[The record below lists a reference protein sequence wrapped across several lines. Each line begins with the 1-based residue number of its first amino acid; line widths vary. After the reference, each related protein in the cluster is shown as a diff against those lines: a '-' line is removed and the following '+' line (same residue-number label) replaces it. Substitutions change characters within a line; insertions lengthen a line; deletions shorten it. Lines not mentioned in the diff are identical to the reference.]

1 MTQSMG
7 DDASWSWRCGSPPIS
22 PAVPPTLTVAD
33 GAADEQ
39 DMIPRRQ
46 PAAARLSVLSLAPVL
61 VTLVTLVSSAPAATT
76 PQQAVFRTAV
86 DLVPVFATVT
96 KADGSFAA
104 GLSKEDFVVLD
115 NGKAQDIASFADEAQ
130 AISVSVILDTSSSM
144 AQALPTL
151 FAAAAA
157 FVDNLNADDRAM
169 VGSLVYQGPPFTS
182 DKARLRG
189 SMDLLPR
196 DPGSPVW
203 MALDRALTTL
213 QPETNRRVIVIYTD
227 GRNEDL
233 RQFRALRVSESRVRE
248 RIEADGAMVF
258 AIGFR
263 GVPLSGGIR
272 TIARRSGGR
281 ATDLGPGDDL
291 AAALTAVAD
300 ELHHQYL
307 LGFTPAKFDGQAHR
321 IDVRLRNPELT
332 VRAREV
338 YVASKAPR

>member
-1 MTQSMG
+1 VAPLTIP
-7 DDASWSWRCGSPPIS
+7 GS
-22 PAVPPTLTVAD
+22 
-33 GAADEQ
+33 AADELN
-39 DMIPRRQ
+39 MLSRRG
-46 PAAARLSVLSLAPVL
+46 PAPTRLSVLSFLGALAAGLMPI
-61 VTLVTLVSSAPAATT
+61 SAAPSATAV
-76 PQQAVFRTAV
+76 QQVFRTAV

-96 KADGSFAA
+96 KVDGSFAT
-104 GLSKEDFVVLD
+104 GLTKDDFEVLD
-115 NGKAQDIASFADEAQ
+115 DGKPQAIASFAEQAQ

-157 FVDNLNADDRAM
+157 FLDNLNADDRAM
-169 VGSLVYQGPPFTS
+169 IGSLVYQGPPFTS
-182 DKARLRG
+182 DKPRLRG

-203 MALDRALTTL
+203 MALDRAVTTL

-248 RIEADGAMVF
+248 RIEAEGVMMY

-263 GVPLSGGIR
+263 GVPLGGAIR
-272 TIARRSGGR
+272 TMARRSGGR

-307 LGFTPAKFDGQAHR
+307 LGFTPVKFDGNTHR
-321 IDVRLRNPELT
+321 LAVRVRTPELT

-338 YVASKAPR
+338 YVASRAPR